1 MMQCN
6 LLIFI
11 KQNYLKLQF
20 RKSIVSC
27 QTQGTCEIISKL
39 LEMVMNKNDIDDSMT
54 LVLLLI

>member
-1 MMQCN
+1 M
-6 LLIFI
+6 
-11 KQNYLKLQF
+11 KLQF

-39 LEMVMNKNDIDDSMT
+39 LEMAMNNNDIDDSVT